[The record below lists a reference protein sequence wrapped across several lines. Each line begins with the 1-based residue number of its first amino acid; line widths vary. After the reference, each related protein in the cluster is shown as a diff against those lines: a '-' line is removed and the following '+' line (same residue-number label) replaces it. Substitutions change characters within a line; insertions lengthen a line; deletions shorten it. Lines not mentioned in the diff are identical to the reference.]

1 MTTSRSRLT
10 STRSAP
16 TWRRTGVVGLVASA
30 ALLPGMAQQPAEAE
44 VSKLKGSAYGVYV
57 KVGLFGGAPNQVGA
71 APVVTL
77 PASGAKQTKTLPSE
91 IAQFGPATI
100 FGGQYQDPGRNPSG
114 PLKASTEGKT
124 GPGGFVTSAASVV
137 NVGPGP
143 LIADE
148 LSSTCTAKEGSVTGS
163 TTVTKG
169 IVETSYDPETQEA
182 VTTKSIPEKP
192 APNTSVEGT
201 IDHVGDRFRVVF
213 NEQVMDGGTLT
224 VRAVHLYLLGNIAV
238 GDMIIGESVCGITA
252 VAAAPVPPSP
262 QAPSP
267 EPPVSPSAP
276 PPSPSPEPTI
286 EPTVEPT
293 SSAPSPDPSPTPELK
308 AEPASS
314 GTGLS
319 GGALLLGG
327 LAAAAAL
334 AGAGFLALR
343 RRGQSPL

>member
-1 MTTSRSRLT
+1 
-10 STRSAP
+10 
-16 TWRRTGVVGLVASA
+16 
-30 ALLPGMAQQPAEAE
+30 MAQQPAEAE
-44 VSKLKGSAYGVYV
+44 VSTLKGSAYGVYV
-57 KVGLFGGAPNQVGA
+57 KVGLFGGEPNQVGA

-77 PASGAKQTKTLPSE
+77 PASGAKQTKTLPSQ

-100 FGGQYQDPGRNPSG
+100 FGGQYQEPGRNPSG
-114 PLKASTEGKT
+114 PLKVSTEGKT
-124 GPGGFVTSAASVV
+124 GPGGFVTSTASVV
-137 NVGPGP
+137 NIGPGP
-143 LIADE
+143 LIADG
-148 LSSTCTAKEGSVTGS
+148 LSSACTAKEGSVTGS

-169 IVETSYDPETQEA
+169 VVETSYDKETQEA
-182 VTTKSIPEKP
+182 VTSENIPEKP
-192 APNTSVEGT
+192 APNTAIEGT

-213 NEQVMDGGTLT
+213 NEQIMDAGTLT
-224 VRAVHLYLLGNIAV
+224 VRAAHVYLLGNIAV
-238 GDMIIGESVCGITA
+238 GDLIIGESVCGITA
-252 VAAAPVPPSP
+252 AAAAPVPPSPKAPSP

-276 PPSPSPEPTI
+276 PPSPSPEPTV

-308 AEPASS
+308 TEPASS

-327 LAAAAAL
+327 LAVAAAV